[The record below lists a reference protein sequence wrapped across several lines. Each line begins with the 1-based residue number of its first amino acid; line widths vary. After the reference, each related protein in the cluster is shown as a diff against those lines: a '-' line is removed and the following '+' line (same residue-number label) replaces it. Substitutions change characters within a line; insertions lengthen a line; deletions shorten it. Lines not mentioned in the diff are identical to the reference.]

1 MTTWGDTLV
10 RTAGY
15 TQGRTTS
22 GGRPTM
28 AGCPP
33 TTTGTGERGTT
44 ASVRTANTTT
54 NREGHPAGAPES
66 QPEHYA
72 YLTDVHYA
80 LSLLT
85 TKLGMHLGLCEKIV

>member
-1 MTTWGDTLV
+1 MATWGDTVV

-15 TQGRTTS
+15 TQGRTAN

-28 AGCPP
+28 TGCPP
-33 TTTGTGERGTT
+33 TTTSIGERGTT
-44 ASVRTANTTT
+44 APARNTNITT
-54 NREGHPAGAPES
+54 SQEGHPCGAPES
-66 QPEHYA
+66 LPEHYA

-85 TKLGMHLGLCEKIV
+85 TKLGMHLG